1 MPLDDVLVGTSV
13 VSVVVCV
20 VVVVVLLLTFDS
32 LTHVVSQ
39 VSLSRNWLAGL
50 AERQLIWG
58 LQRLSSLE
66 KYLNKS
72 TICYN
77 VPGF

>member
-1 MPLDDVLVGTSV
+1 MPLGDVLVV
-13 VSVVVCV
+13 ISVVVS
-20 VVVVVLLLTFDS
+20 VVVVVLLLTVGS
-32 LTHVVSQ
+32 RTHVVSQ

>member
-1 MPLDDVLVGTSV
+1 MPLDDALVV
-13 VSVVVCV
+13 ISVVVSV
-20 VVVVVLLLTFDS
+20 VVVVVLLLTFGS

-50 AERQLIWG
+50 ADRQLIWG

-66 KYLNKS
+66 KYLD
-72 TICYN
+72 
-77 VPGF
+77 